1 MGADYGWLLAAASVV
16 KNLLSSQMW
25 TTSGT
30 RECDTQV
37 KKAGD
42 YEQHISK
49 EAGLA
54 SRLHV
59 N

>member
-16 KNLLSSQMW
+16 KNLLSAQMW
-25 TTSGT
+25 TASWT
-30 RECDTQV
+30 RECDKYTQV

-49 EAGLA
+49 EA
-54 SRLHV
+54 
-59 N
+59 